1 MAGTRTTEEVFLKGK
16 FKHMN
21 HLRPNPR
28 FPDKWN
34 VLFFPDEES
43 LGKIKDLKKQGI
55 MNHLKYDEVD
65 GWCMNFSRP
74 IERDWMGKK
83 EALEAPKII
92 FTDGTPCQVR
102 VGNGSDGILSLEVY
116 QHKVKDRPGEY
127 KKAARW
133 RGARID
139 NFIPFNPETD
149 YSDDEKKEIQTLR
162 EEPEQL
168 F

>member
-1 MAGTRTTEEVFLKGK
+1 MAGNRQTEEVFLKGK
-16 FKHMN
+16 FMHMN

-34 VLFFPDEES
+34 TLFFPDEES
-43 LGKIKDLKKQGI
+43 LEKIRKLKKEGVQ
-55 MNHLKYDEVD
+55 NHLKMDEKGE
-65 GWCMNFSRP
+65 GWCINFSRP
-74 IERDWMGKK
+74 IERDWGGKK
-83 EALEAPKII
+83 EAMAAPKVI
-92 FTDGTPCQVR
+92 FKDGTPCEVR

-116 QHKVKDRPGEY
+116 QHKTDIQGQY

-139 NFIPFNPETD
+139 NFIPFDPETG
-149 YSDDEKKEIQTLR
+149 YSDDEKAEIKKLS

>member
-1 MAGTRTTEEVFLKGK
+1 MVGMRTTEELFLKGK
-16 FKHMN
+16 FEYMH

-28 FPDKWN
+28 YPDKWN
-34 VLFFPDEES
+34 TLFYPDEES
-43 LGKIKDLKKQGI
+43 LEKIRKLNKEGVQNRLK
-55 MNHLKYDEVD
+55 MVD
-65 GWCMNFSRP
+65 DAWCINFSRP
-74 IERDWMGKK
+74 LERKWSGQV
-83 EALEAPKII
+83 EAMTAPKVI
-92 FTDGTPCQVR
+92 FKDGTPCDVR

-116 QHKVKDRPGEY
+116 SHKTDRPGEF

-139 NFIPFNPETD
+139 NFIPFDTETD
-149 YSDDEKKEIQTLR
+149 YSDEEKAELKTLR